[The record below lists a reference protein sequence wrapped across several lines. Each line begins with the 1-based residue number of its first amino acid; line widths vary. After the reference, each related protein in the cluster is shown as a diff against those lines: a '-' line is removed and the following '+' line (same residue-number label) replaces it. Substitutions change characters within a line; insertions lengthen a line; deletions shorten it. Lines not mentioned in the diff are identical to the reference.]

1 MMINNAVVSF
11 RYLPPIK
18 PEDKLRNLAK
28 DGRDNL
34 KDKYQVNIMFIFNM
48 YMKMIYKNNSLF

>member
-1 MMINNAVVSF
+1 MFSNCF
-11 RYLPPIK
+11 RYLPELK

-34 KDKYQVNIMFIFNM
+34 KDKYQVDYQCQHTNFENTFS
-48 YMKMIYKNNSLF
+48 NSHLLNY